1 MKAADAIDWIRQHES
16 ANQETP
22 WLAWLAFHVA
32 HITGSQQLNPTAL
45 PNADTLNEVSR
56 REIEMCRGPF
66 GTANVGSCSS
76 EALMRAMTSSMDHPA
91 KVLEQWTRSSGTSAL
106 LEQNVAHRTFEPSN
120 SRTLEPLPP
129 APNVLWHP
137 GPRRDVSISC
147 RCLANP
153 CGRLAAATTGHEF
166 P

>member
-120 SRTLEPLPP
+120 PRTLEPS
-129 APNVLWHP
+129 N
-137 GPRRDVSISC
+137 PRTLEPS
-147 RCLANP
+147 NP
-153 CGRLAAATTGHEF
+153 CPRHRMCFGIRGRAAT
-166 P
+166 